1 MTFADPGNLDTLDVF
16 PEAWADQVRANF
28 LAMSTWGTY
37 TPTWTQSATV
47 SNTVNIAN
55 YIQLAD
61 LVICQVRLTA
71 TSAGTGNNVL
81 RVTLPVT
88 AAASYATGM
97 VIGNGAVDDASVGTY
112 GATVVI
118 GNTTSVAQFIRQDTT
133 TISSFIGQDPNFA
146 VASTDSVRFVCMYQ
160 AA

>member
-1 MTFADPGNLDTLDVF
+1 MTFADPGNLNTGDVF
-16 PEAWADQVRANF
+16 PEAWADQVRTNF
-28 LAMSTWGTY
+28 TAMSTWSTY

-47 SNTVNIAN
+47 SNTVGIAN
-55 YIQLAD
+55 YIRLAD
-61 LVICQVRLTA
+61 LVICQVYLTA

-88 AAASYATGM
+88 AAAAYGTGM

-112 GATVVI
+112 PATVVI
-118 GNTTSVAQFIRQDTT
+118 GATTSVVQFIREDTT
-133 TISSFIGQDPNFA
+133 TISSYIGQDPNFA
-146 VASTDSVRFVCMYQ
+146 VASTDAVRFVCIYQ